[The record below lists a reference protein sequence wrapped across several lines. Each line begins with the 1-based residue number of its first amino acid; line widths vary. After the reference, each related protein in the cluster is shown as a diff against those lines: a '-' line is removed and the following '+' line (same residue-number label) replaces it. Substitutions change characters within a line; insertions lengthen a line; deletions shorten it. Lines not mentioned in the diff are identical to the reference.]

1 MSAAP
6 APTTAP
12 PGDPQ
17 EPAEDDN
24 IPIARQAIVDDKG
37 KVFGYELFDRKRRFG
52 EHDTS
57 SDAQLLF
64 SVLSRTDT
72 ATLMGK
78 RTMFINCAH
87 ESLGSEFL
95 ELVEPDRIVLEVPP
109 VKGNDP
115 AVILQAVQGLTDA
128 HARGFRLAFNNTV
141 LTAPYA
147 AWLPLASFIK
157 IDLLTLKAD
166 LVGHVIALAQKKK
179 PDASI
184 IVEKVE
190 TAEQHKQAAALGVR
204 LFQGYWFS
212 RPVLETGKNIKPAH
226 AVIIQLINA
235 VRKGASTE
243 QIEEVLKRDAT
254 LSFNLLRYINSS
266 GFGLSTEIT
275 SFRHA
280 VMILGLQKLF
290 RWAALLLTLSREGG
304 AAPAVGQMAIVRGRL
319 MELLAAEL
327 LPPEERDNAFV
338 TGVFSL
344 LDTMLGIPLEK
355 AIGAVSLPDT
365 ITDALLRGKGPMAPI
380 LALTVAC
387 ETVDDANFA
396 RLAHALTL
404 SNHQINW
411 AHLQALAWA
420 ETMGA

>member
-1 MSAAP
+1 MTSAE
-6 APTTAP
+6 PTRTP
-12 PGDPQ
+12 SQDTTP
-17 EPAEDDN
+17 ENAEATLS
-24 IPIARQAIVDDKG
+24 IARQAIVDDKG
-37 KVFGYELFDRKRRFG
+37 KVVGYELFDRTRRFS
-52 EHDTS
+52 EHDAS

-64 SVLSRTDT
+64 SVLSQADT

-87 ESLGSEFL
+87 ESLGSEYL
-95 ELVEPDRIVLEVPP
+95 ELVKPERIVLEVPP
-109 VKGNDP
+109 VKGDDP
-115 AVILQAVQGLTDA
+115 AVIAVAAQALTRA

-141 LTAPYA
+141 LTPAYA
-147 AWLPLASFIK
+147 SWLPLASYIK

-166 LVGHVIALAQKKK
+166 LVEHVIRLAQKKK
-179 PDASI
+179 PDTPV

-190 TAEQHKQAAALGVR
+190 TAAQHKQAAALGVR

-212 RPVLETGKNIKPAH
+212 KPVVETSQSIRPAH

-235 VRKGASTE
+235 VRRQATTE
-243 QIEEVLKRDAT
+243 QIEAVLKRDAT

-304 AAPAVGQMAIVRGRL
+304 VPPAVGQMAIVRGRL

-327 LPPEERDNAFV
+327 LPPDERDNAFV

-344 LDTMLGIPLEK
+344 LDTMLGIPMEK
-355 AIGAVSLPDT
+355 ALGAVSLPDA
-365 ITDALLRGKGPMAPI
+365 ITDALLHQKGPMAPI

-396 RLAHALTL
+396 RLAHELTL
-404 SNHQINW
+404 TNHQINW

-420 ETMGA
+420 ETMGG

>member
-1 MSAAP
+1 MSQAANP
-6 APTTAP
+6 SNSSE
-12 PGDPQ
+12 PQ
-17 EPAEDDN
+17 PDASQAN
-24 IPIARQAIVDDKG
+24 TISIARQAIVDDKG
-37 KVFGYELFDRKRRFG
+37 KVYGYELFDRTRRFS
-52 EHDTS
+52 EHDAS
-57 SDAQLLF
+57 SDAQMLF
-64 SVLSRTDT
+64 NVLSQADT

-78 RTMFINCAH
+78 RTMFVNCAH
-87 ESLGSEFL
+87 ESLGSEHL
-95 ELVEPDRIVLEVPP
+95 ELVKPDRIVLEVPP
-109 VKGNDP
+109 VKNNDS
-115 AVILQAVQGLTDA
+115 AVIAAAVQALADA
-128 HARGFRLAFNNTV
+128 RSRGFKLAFNNTV
-141 LTAPYA
+141 LTPAYET
-147 AWLPLASFIK
+147 WLPLASYIK

-166 LVGHVIALAQKKK
+166 LVEHVIRLAQKKK
-179 PDASI
+179 PDAPI

-190 TAEQHKQAAALGVR
+190 TAEQHKKAAALGVR

-212 RPVLETGKNIKPAH
+212 KPVVESSQNIRPAH

-235 VRKGASTE
+235 VRKGAPTE

-280 VMILGLQKLF
+280 VMILGLKKLF
-290 RWAALLLTLSREGG
+290 RWAALLLTMSREGG
-304 AAPAVGQMAIVRGRL
+304 APPAVGQMAIVRGRL

-327 LPPEERDNAFV
+327 LPPEECDNAFV

-344 LDTMLGIPLEK
+344 LDTMLGIPMEK
-355 AIGAVSLPDT
+355 AIGAVSLPDA
-365 ITDALLRGKGPMAPI
+365 ITDALLHNKGQMAPI

-387 ETVDDANFA
+387 EQADDANFA
-396 RLAHALTL
+396 RLANELVL

-420 ETMGA
+420 ETMGT